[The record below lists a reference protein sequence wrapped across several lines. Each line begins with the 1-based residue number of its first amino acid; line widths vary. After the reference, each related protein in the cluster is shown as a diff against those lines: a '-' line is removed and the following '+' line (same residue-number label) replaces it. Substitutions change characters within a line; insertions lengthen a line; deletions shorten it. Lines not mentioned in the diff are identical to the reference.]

1 MSTFARIID
10 DVAVDVCRVPPDQ
23 AFCEV
28 LALQFVAVPDEVVP
42 GSRRSL
48 DEFGG
53 VIWTAPVVVAPPPPD
68 YSALAGRHWE
78 AIKAERDRRT
88 QQGGYQVAG
97 KWFHSDTF
105 SRTQQMGLVMMGA
118 GIPNGLQWK
127 TMDGSF
133 VAMTQTLAGQVF
145 AAAAASDAELFAR
158 AEQIKAAMEADP
170 VNFSLSEFSWP
181 SIYGE

>member
-1 MSTFARIID
+1 MTFYKYDTYGWYAGPSNDNEQRST
-10 DVAVDVCRVPPDQ
+10 
-23 AFCEV
+23 E
-28 LALQFVAVPDEVVP
+28 
-42 GSRRSL
+42 
-48 DEFGG
+48 
-53 VIWTAPVVVAPPPPD
+53 VAPDNTSQTTTPGELRSNWTGYEWVERSYQPPPAPD
-68 YSALAGRHWE
+68 YSALAGSHWE

-105 SRTQQMGLVMMGA
+105 SRTQQMGLVMMGSN
-118 GIPNGLQWK
+118 IPAGLQWK

-133 VAMTQTLAGQVF
+133 VTMTQALAGQVF
-145 AAAAASDAELFAR
+145 AAAAASDATLFAR

>member
-1 MSTFARIID
+1 MWQIRDAAGNVLATHDSVITASED
-10 DVAVDVCRVPPDQ
+10 DVFI
-23 AFCEV
+23 AFGHIWLDPKPSAGAYVTE
-28 LALQFVAVPDEVVP
+28 VPDP
-42 GSRRSL
+42 S
-48 DEFGG
+48 
-53 VIWTAPVVVAPPPPD
+53 PPPPTPD
-68 YSALAGRHWE
+68 YSTIAASHWE

-118 GIPNGLQWK
+118 DIPADLQWK

-133 VAMTQTLAGQVF
+133 VTMTQALAGQVF
-145 AAAAASDAELFAR
+145 AAAAASDAALFAR

-170 VNFSLSEFSWP
+170 VNFQLAGQTWP
-181 SIYGE
+181 VVFGE